1 MPSNEYSTP
10 RTNRAD
16 NFSSTE
22 SNGYYVN
29 GFANTA
35 PNEINGAT
43 HQTLNAF
50 QDYSSS
56 SNLTN
61 GVHANGVNGNSI
73 NAVNEVFVDGI
84 NGFHGYNSHNSLTND
99 NSSPITTVVRDEYQ
113 SGSSEP
119 IAIVGMAMRLPGGV
133 RNPQSF
139 WESLVEKKD
148 VRSKVPKDRYNVDA
162 FHNEFR
168 KPESTAANSG
178 FFLEDIDLQNF
189 DSGFFNL
196 SKKEIDRLDPQQR
209 LLLEVTWECMENGG
223 QTKWRGKNI
232 GCYIGVFGED
242 WMDMQ
247 TRDTQDMGLYR
258 ITGHNDFTLSNR
270 ISYEYDFKGPR

>member
-1 MPSNEYSTP
+1 MGV
-10 RTNRAD
+10 TN
-16 NFSSTE
+16 
-22 SNGYYVN
+22 G
-29 GFANTA
+29 
-35 PNEINGAT
+35 INGAADNS
-43 HQTLNAF
+43 LNGFHAN
-50 QDYSSS
+50 SSHS
-56 SNLTN
+56 D
-61 GVHANGVNGNSI
+61 HANGTHAADIYSNDTNLVKEVYTNGSNHVHDS
-73 NAVNEVFVDGI
+73 FSQ
-84 NGFHGYNSHNSLTND
+84 HYHTNR
-99 NSSPITTVVRDEYQ
+99 VVPPATDPLQDEDQ
-113 SGSSEP
+113 DVHPEP
-119 IAIVGMAMRLPGGV
+119 IAIIGMAMRLPGGV
-133 RNPQSF
+133 RSPQSF
-139 WESLVEKKD
+139 WKSLVEKRD
-148 VRSKVPKDRYNVDA
+148 VRTKVPKDRYNVDA
-162 FHNEFR
+162 FHSEFR

-196 SKKEIDRLDPQQR
+196 SKREIDRLDPQQR

-270 ISYEYDFKGPR
+270 VSYEFDFKGPR